1 MIQISFGYSKQAT
14 TCTWLSHSYPCT
26 KQMRGK
32 RHRKKNVRGE
42 TKGKNNSE
50 FLLCRR
56 SMRTHFSIYE
66 VQNLWITKTVNGL
79 IMQPGNFNQI
89 HKQNRKKCQLN
100 RNNRS
105 FESYEVPNVKAKQSS
120 QKKIEHTSERSK
132 WKKTHTHR
140 VKLRPRDKWTWILC
154 GNLRTTHNWKCR
166 YGRLCRFSLN
176 TEVIMKNWWYK
187 ILHIKCNVTMRMRGA
202 LGNIANYWNE

>member
-32 RHRKKNVRGE
+32 RHRKKTLEEKQRE
-42 TKGKNNSE
+42 KNTSE
-50 FLLCRR
+50 FLLCRH
-56 SMRTHFSIYE
+56 SIRTHFSIYE

-105 FESYEVPNVKAKQSS
+105 FESYEVPSVKAKKSS

-132 WKKTHTHR
+132 WQNTHTE
-140 VKLRPRDKWTWILC
+140 W
-154 GNLRTTHNWKCR
+154 NWDREINGHEYCAEI
-166 YGRLCRFSLN
+166 SA
-176 TEVIMKNWWYK
+176 
-187 ILHIKCNVTMRMRGA
+187 LHIIENAVMGDSVGSAWIPK
-202 LGNIANYWNE
+202 